1 MSFYFITL
9 TASSLVSYYYS
20 VRDFGEYSL
29 ANSIS
34 NAVTMAGGAFLFI
47 FYPKMIS
54 KFSTKNR
61 EDHRLFIERIR
72 YIYILAIDIVTIIS
86 VILIPLVGII
96 LPDYTMLIEL
106 FALLMLGKL
115 FNNATSGYATYLIT
129 KSRERELIV
138 IGFSSILLM
147 LVMGM
152 VIGHWLNNILYMV
165 ILVAVV
171 SFFYSICV
179 IVRGRK
185 MLKSKLTMRTVLGDI
200 LGNGRYVILI
210 SILTYVFSKSFWVI
224 CVASLFFLF
233 LNGRRVVNLCTVAY
247 NILIDNKNIKI

>member
-1 MSFYFITL
+1 
-9 TASSLVSYYYS
+9 
-20 VRDFGEYSL
+20 
-29 ANSIS
+29 
-34 NAVTMAGGAFLFI
+34 
-47 FYPKMIS
+47 
-54 KFSTKNR
+54 
-61 EDHRLFIERIR
+61 
-72 YIYILAIDIVTIIS
+72 
-86 VILIPLVGII
+86 
-96 LPDYTMLIEL
+96 MLIEL

-233 LNGRRVVNLCTVAY
+233 LNGRRVVYGCL
-247 NILIDNKNIKI
+247 